1 MRLALAQFDALIG
14 DLEGNAARIL
24 QAALLAAEHGAELLL
39 TPELSLWGYPP
50 RDLLLRPALVERQA
64 AQLQAL
70 AAGLPPGMAALVGVA
85 DPVPGGGS
93 PGLWNAMALVRAGGR
108 PGTGGGAGGGSRE
121 GSGDRDKRASGDAE
135 AGWQV
140 VVRKRLLPSY
150 DVFDE
155 SRYFLPGQR
164 PALLEW
170 GERGDGRRMRL
181 GLSICEDLWVEQD
194 LQPLRVA
201 GVDPIAELVAQRVDL
216 LLNLSAS
223 PYGRGKLALR
233 RQLGQR
239 AAARAGCPLVYVN
252 QVGGN
257 DELVFDGAS
266 FVLAADGSLLG
277 QGPCCREALLL
288 WDSADPDSSWR
299 ALPLAA
305 GGGAELSAAAA
316 RAAQPQAEPAVSA
329 AAVPERLRQPV
340 DAIADSAFAVR
351 ANDGPPAGE
360 AGAGLAPAEMEQLL
374 RALVLG
380 VADYA
385 RKCGFQGAL
394 LGLSGGID
402 SALVAVIAAAALGA
416 DRVRALR
423 MPSPWSSAGSLDD
436 AQALAER
443 LGLELQTVPIA
454 PLMQGFDQAL
464 TPALGHQPSG
474 VTAENLQ
481 SRIRGTLLMAL
492 ANQQGRL
499 LLSTGNKS
507 ELAVGYCTLYG
518 DMNGG
523 LAVIG
528 DLYKT
533 TVFELCDWIDSPA
546 SSACRGELGLPAG
559 GELIGAAIRSKP
571 PSAEL
576 RPDQK
581 DSDSLPDY
589 AVLDPLLRRSI
600 EDMATPEQLIAE
612 GTDPALAQRVQGLLR
627 RAEFKRRQ
635 APPVLKIS
643 SRSFGGGW
651 RMPIAAAG

>member
-1 MRLALAQFDALIG
+1 MRLALAQLDFLIG
-14 DLEGNAARIL
+14 DLEGNARRIL
-24 QAALLAAEHGAELLL
+24 EAGRRAVDGGAELLL

-50 RDLLLRPALVERQA
+50 RDLLLRPALVQRQVEVLQQLA
-64 AQLQAL
+64 RALPVGLQAL
-70 AAGLPPGMAALVGVA
+70 VGMAE
-85 DPVPGGGS
+85 PVPGADT
-93 PGLWNAMALVRAGGR
+93 PRLWNAMALLR
-108 PGTGGGAGGGSRE
+108 GGG
-121 GSGDRDKRASGDAE
+121 
-135 AGWQV
+135 GWEV
-140 VVRKRLLPSY
+140 VARKRLLPSY

-155 SRYFLPGQR
+155 SRYFLAGQH
-164 PALLEW
+164 PAVLEIGAGGTDW
-170 GERGDGRRMRL
+170 RL

-194 LQPLRVA
+194 LQEQRLV
-201 GVDPIAELVAQRVDL
+201 GVDPIQDLAALEVDL

-223 PYGRGKLALR
+223 PYGRGKLNLR

-239 AAARAGCPLVYVN
+239 AASRAGCPLVYVN

-266 FVLAADGSLLG
+266 FVIDAAGDVIG

-288 WDSADPDSSWR
+288 WDGADPRGSWR
-299 ALPLAA
+299 ELPLEDSIGAA
-305 GGGAELSAAAA
+305 GACPPPGIGPSGA
-316 RAAQPQAEPAVSA
+316 
-329 AAVPERLRQPV
+329 
-340 DAIADSAFAVR
+340 
-351 ANDGPPAGE
+351 PPSRTP
-360 AGAGLAPAEMEQLL
+360 PAEMEQLL
-374 RALVLG
+374 RALVMG
-380 VADYA
+380 VGDYA
-385 RKCGFQGAL
+385 RKCGFRGAL

-416 DRVRALR
+416 DRVKALR
-423 MPSPWSSAGSLDD
+423 LPSPWSSAGSLDD
-436 AQALAER
+436 AQGLAER
-443 LGLELQTVPIA
+443 LALELETVPIA

-464 TPALGHQPSG
+464 TPVLGHQPDG

-533 TVFELCDWIDSPA
+533 TVFDLCEWIDSPA
-546 SSACRGELGLPAG
+546 SRACRRDLGLPSS
-559 GELIGAAIRSKP
+559 GELIGTAIRSKP

-589 AVLDPLLRRSI
+589 AVLDPLLRRII
-600 EDMATPEQLIAE
+600 ESLATPEQLIAE
-612 GTDPALAQRVQGLLR
+612 GADPALAQRVQGLLR

-635 APPVLKIS
+635 APPVLKVS
-643 SRSFGGGW
+643 GRSFGGGW

>member
-1 MRLALAQFDALIG
+1 MRLALAQLDVLIG
-14 DLEGNAARIL
+14 DLEGNARRLLEAAR
-24 QAALLAAEHGAELLL
+24 QAAAHRARLLL

-50 RDLLLRPALVERQA
+50 RDLLLRPALLQRQRL
-64 AQLQAL
+64 QLQGL
-70 AAGLPPGMAALVGVA
+70 AEGLPAGLALLVGVA
-85 DPVPGGGS
+85 EPVPGAET
-93 PGLWNAMALVRAGGR
+93 PALWNALALVEAGGWR
-108 PGTGGGAGGGSRE
+108 
-121 GSGDRDKRASGDAE
+121 
-135 AGWQV
+135 V
-140 VVRKRLLPSY
+140 VARKRLLPSY

-155 SRYFLPGQR
+155 SRYFRPGSEPGVLELQETRRPAEAAGSGVEGPGQG
-164 PALLEW
+164 PSGTPEPG
-170 GERGDGRRMRL
+170 GEGARRWRL
-181 GLSICEDLWVEQD
+181 GLSICEDLWVEQE
-194 LQPLRVA
+194 LQQQRLT
-201 GVDPIAELVAQRVDL
+201 GVDPIGELAEQGLDL

-223 PYGRGKLALR
+223 PYGRGKLKLR
-233 RQLGQR
+233 RELGQR
-239 AAARAGCPLVYVN
+239 AARRAGCPLLYVN

-266 FVLAADGSLLG
+266 FVVDGDGQLLW
-277 QGPCCREALLL
+277 QGPSCREALAI
-288 WDSADPDSSWR
+288 WDAADPWR
-299 ALPLAA
+299 PCREVPLQGSGLPPAQPSQGAAVALPA
-305 GGGAELSAAAA
+305 
-316 RAAQPQAEPAVSA
+316 AEP
-329 AAVPERLRQPV
+329 PEP
-340 DAIADSAFAVR
+340 
-351 ANDGPPAGE
+351 
-360 AGAGLAPAEMEQLL
+360 EQLL

-380 VADYA
+380 VGDYA

-402 SALVAVIAAAALGA
+402 SALVAVIAAAALGGE
-416 DRVRALR
+416 RVTALR
-423 MPSPWSSAGSLDD
+423 LPSPWSSRGSLED
-436 AQALAER
+436 AEALALR
-443 LGLELQTVPIA
+443 LGLTLHTLPIE
-454 PLMQGFDQAL
+454 PLMRGFDQAL
-464 TPALGHQPSG
+464 TPVLGEPPGG

-492 ANQQGRL
+492 ANQRGQL

-528 DLYKT
+528 DLYKS

-546 SSACRGELGLPAG
+546 SATCRRELGLPAG
-559 GELIGAAIRSKP
+559 GELIGEAIRRKP

-589 AVLDPLLRRSI
+589 AVLDPLLRQSI
-600 EDMATPEQLIAE
+600 ETMATPEQLIAE
-612 GTDPALAQRVQGLLR
+612 GADPELAQRVHTLLR

-635 APPVLKIS
+635 APPVLKVS

>member
-1 MRLALAQFDALIG
+1 MRLALAQLDALIG

-24 QAALLAAEHGAELLL
+24 AAGLQAAGQGADLLL

-50 RDLLLRPALVERQA
+50 RDLLLRPALVERQGA
-64 AQLQAL
+64 LLQAL
-70 AAGLPPGMAALVGVA
+70 ADGLPAGMAALVGVA
-85 DPVPGGGS
+85 DPVPGGGT
-93 PGLWNAMALVRAGGR
+93 PGLWNAMALVR
-108 PGTGGGAGGGSRE
+108 GGGAQARGS
-121 GSGDRDKRASGDAE
+121 
-135 AGWQV
+135 WQV
-140 VVRKRLLPSY
+140 VGRKRLLPSY

-164 PALLEW
+164 PATLEL
-170 GERGDGRRMRL
+170 GRRPDGRPWRL

-194 LQPLRVA
+194 LQQLRVA
-201 GVDPIAELVAQRVDL
+201 GVDPIAELAELGVDL

-233 RQLGQR
+233 RQLGRR

-266 FVLAADGSLLG
+266 FVLDGAGSLLG
-277 QGPCCREALLL
+277 QGPGCREALLL
-288 WDSADPDSSWR
+288 WDAADPQGSWLE
-299 ALPLAA
+299 LPLPAAA
-305 GGGAELSAAAA
+305 GTLRSGGHQQPDSASPTPLAEAVAESAEADAGPSRHQATGLAAAA
-316 RAAQPQAEPAVSA
+316 DVAATSSDPAS
-329 AAVPERLRQPV
+329 
-340 DAIADSAFAVR
+340 
-351 ANDGPPAGE
+351 GT
-360 AGAGLAPAEMEQLL
+360 PAEMEQLL

-380 VADYA
+380 VGDYA

-402 SALVAVIAAAALGA
+402 SALVAVIAAAALGPA
-416 DRVRALR
+416 RVRALR
-423 MPSPWSSAGSLDD
+423 LPSPWSSAGSLDD
-436 AQALAER
+436 AQSLADR
-443 LGLELQTVPIA
+443 LGLELGTVPIA
-454 PLMQGFDQAL
+454 PLMQGFDAAL
-464 TPALGHQPSG
+464 TPALGEPPSG

-492 ANQQGRL
+492 ANQQGCL

-533 TVFELCDWIDSPA
+533 TVFELCDWIDSPDSA
-546 SSACRGELGLPAG
+546 ACRRELGLPAD
-559 GELIGAAIRSKP
+559 GELIGAAIRTKP

-589 AVLDPLLRRSI
+589 AVLDPLLRRII
-600 EDMATPEQLIAE
+600 ESMATPEQLIGE
-612 GTDPALAQRVQGLLR
+612 GVDAALAQRVQGLLR

-635 APPVLKIS
+635 APPVLKVS
-643 SRSFGGGW
+643 GRSFGGGW

>member
-1 MRLALAQFDALIG
+1 MRLALAQLDALIG

-24 QAALLAAEHGAELLL
+24 EAGRQAAAEGAELLL

-50 RDLLLRPALVERQA
+50 RDLLLRPALVGRQA

-70 AAGLPPGMAALVGVA
+70 AEGLPAGMAALVGVA

-93 PGLWNAMALVRAGGR
+93 PDLWNAVALVR
-108 PGTGGGAGGGSRE
+108 GGGA
-121 GSGDRDKRASGDAE
+121 
-135 AGWQV
+135 WQV
-140 VVRKRLLPSY
+140 VARKRLLPSY

-164 PALLEW
+164 PAVLEQGHRPGGGAW
-170 GERGDGRRMRL
+170 RL

-201 GVDPIAELVAQRVDL
+201 GADPVGELAQLGVDL

-239 AAARAGCPLVYVN
+239 AASRAGCPLVYVN

-266 FVLAADGSLLG
+266 FVLDAAGRVMG
-277 QGPCCREALLL
+277 QGPVCREALLL
-288 WDSADPDSSWR
+288 WDAADPERSWRELPLQDGHGSASTGSAQSVGRWDGSADIGSV
-299 ALPLAA
+299 AGGTGLAA
-305 GGGAELSAAAA
+305 APDE
-316 RAAQPQAEPAVSA
+316 
-329 AAVPERLRQPV
+329 
-340 DAIADSAFAVR
+340 
-351 ANDGPPAGE
+351 
-360 AGAGLAPAEMEQLL
+360 APAEMEQLL

-385 RKCGFQGAL
+385 RKCGFRGAL

-416 DRVRALR
+416 DQVSAVRL
-423 MPSPWSSAGSLDD
+423 PSPWSSAGSLED
-436 AQALAER
+436 ADALAGR
-443 LGLELQTVPIA
+443 LGLVLQTVPIA

-464 TPALGHQPSG
+464 APVLGHEPSG

-533 TVFELCDWIDSPA
+533 TVFALCDWIDSPA
-546 SSACRGELGLPAG
+546 SSDCRRELGLPAA
-559 GELIGAAIRSKP
+559 GELIGAAIRTKP

-589 AVLDPLLRRSI
+589 AVLDPLLRRII
-600 EDMATPEQLIAE
+600 ESMATPEQLIGE
-612 GTDPALAQRVQGLLR
+612 GVDAALAQRVQGLLR

-651 RMPIAAAG
+651 RMPIAAVG

>member
-1 MRLALAQFDALIG
+1 MRLALAQLDALIG
-14 DLEGNAARIL
+14 DLEGNAERILRAGL
-24 QAALLAAEHGAELLL
+24 QAAELGAELLL

-50 RDLLLRPALVERQA
+50 RDLLLRPGLVERQNDG
-64 AQLQAL
+64 LQAL
-70 AAGLPPGMAALVGVA
+70 ADGLPPGMVALVGVA
-85 DPVPGGGS
+85 APVPGGGS
-93 PGLWNAMALVRAGGR
+93 PGLWNAVALVR
-108 PGTGGGAGGGSRE
+108 GGG
-121 GSGDRDKRASGDAE
+121 
-135 AGWQV
+135 GWQV
-140 VVRKRLLPSY
+140 VARKRLLPSY

-164 PALLEW
+164 PALLELGQRSGSGPW
-170 GERGDGRRMRL
+170 RL

-194 LQPLRVA
+194 LQTLRVA
-201 GVDPIAELVAQRVDL
+201 GVDPIGELAELGVDL

-239 AAARAGCPLVYVN
+239 AASRAGCPLVYLN

-266 FVLAADGSLLG
+266 FVVDADGTLLG
-277 QGPCCREALLL
+277 QGPVCKEALLL
-288 WDSADPDSSWR
+288 WDAGDPRGSWR
-299 ALPLAA
+299 ELPLDRGSQDA
-305 GGGAELSAAAA
+305 GPLA
-316 RAAQPQAEPAVSA
+316 R
-329 AAVPERLRQPV
+329 
-340 DAIADSAFAVR
+340 
-351 ANDGPPAGE
+351 PAGRGPRQVQPE
-360 AGAGLAPAEMEQLL
+360 APSPLMAATRAQTAAPAEMEQLL

-380 VADYA
+380 VGDYA
-385 RKCGFQGAL
+385 RKCGFKGAL

-416 DRVRALR
+416 DRVKALR
-423 MPSPWSSAGSLDD
+423 LPSPWSSQGSLDD
-436 AQALAER
+436 AQALADR
-443 LGLELQTVPIA
+443 LGLDLQTLPIA
-454 PLMQGFDQAL
+454 SLMQGFDQAL
-464 TPALGHQPSG
+464 TPVLEHPPSG

-533 TVFELCDWIDSPA
+533 TVFDLCDWIDGPDASP
-546 SSACRGELGLPAG
+546 CRRDLGLPPE
-559 GELIGAAIRSKP
+559 GELIGRAIRTKP

-589 AVLDPLLRRSI
+589 AVLDPLLRRII
-600 EDMATPEQLIAE
+600 ESMATPEQLIAG
-612 GTDPALAQRVQGLLR
+612 GTDPVLAERVQGLLR

>member
-1 MRLALAQFDALIG
+1 MRLAFAQLDALIG
-14 DLEGNAARIL
+14 DLEGNAERIAR
-24 QAALLAAEHGAELLL
+24 AGVLAAAEGAELLL

-50 RDLLLRPALVERQA
+50 RDLLLCTALVERQQA
-64 AQLQAL
+64 VLRQLSQSL
-70 AAGLPPGMAALVGVA
+70 PAGLKALVGMA
-85 DPVPGGGS
+85 DPVPDGAI
-93 PGLWNAMALVRAGGR
+93 PRLWNALALVRGG
-108 PGTGGGAGGGSRE
+108 
-121 GSGDRDKRASGDAE
+121 DL
-135 AGWQV
+135 GWQV
-140 VVRKRLLPSY
+140 VAHKRLLPSY

-155 SRYFLPGQR
+155 SRYFIPGKH
-164 PALLEW
+164 PAVLELEA
-170 GERGDGRRMRL
+170 GGRSLRL

-194 LQPLRVA
+194 LQEQRLA
-201 GVDPIAELVAQRVDL
+201 GVDPIGELVDRGVDL

-239 AAARAGCPLVYVN
+239 AASRAGCPLVYVN

-266 FVLAADGSLLG
+266 FVVDADGSLLG
-277 QGPCCREALLL
+277 QGPVCQEALLL
-288 WDSADPDSSWR
+288 WDAADPRGSWR
-299 ALPLAA
+299 QLPLGRGSQEAGPSDRPAA
-305 GGGAELSAAAA
+305 GALRQTQPEASSTITAATSSVAATAVGGVQEG
-316 RAAQPQAEPAVSA
+316 QPGIAPTL
-329 AAVPERLRQPV
+329 AVPP
-340 DAIADSAFAVR
+340 
-351 ANDGPPAGE
+351 
-360 AGAGLAPAEMEQLL
+360 EMEQLL

-380 VADYA
+380 VGDYA

-402 SALVAVIAAAALGA
+402 SALVGVIAAAALGA
-416 DRVRALR
+416 DRVKALR
-423 MPSPWSSAGSLDD
+423 LPSPWSSQGSLDD

-443 LGLELQTVPIA
+443 LGLDLQTVPIA
-454 PLMQGFDQAL
+454 PLMQSFDQAL
-464 TPALGHQPSG
+464 TPVLAQEPSG

-523 LAVIG
+523 MAVIG

-533 TVFELCDWIDSPA
+533 TVFALCDWIDSPD
-546 SSACRGELGLPAG
+546 SSACRRDLGLPAE
-559 GELIGAAIRSKP
+559 GELIGRAIRSKP

-589 AVLDPLLRRSI
+589 AVLDPLLRRII
-600 EDMATPEQLIAE
+600 EAMHTPEQLIAE
-612 GTDPALAQRVQGLLR
+612 GADPALAERVQGLLR

-651 RMPIAAAG
+651 RMPIAGVG

>member
-1 MRLALAQFDALIG
+1 MRLALAQLDFLIG
-14 DLEGNAARIL
+14 DLEGNARRIL
-24 QAALLAAEHGAELLL
+24 QAGRRAAEHGAELLL

-50 RDLLLRPALVERQA
+50 RDLLLRQALLERQEL
-64 AQLQAL
+64 QLQAL
-70 AAGLPPGMAALVGVA
+70 VAGLPAGVSVLVGVA
-85 DPVPGGGS
+85 EPRPGLES
-93 PGLWNAMALVRAGGR
+93 PRLWNALALVRGGR
-108 PGTGGGAGGGSRE
+108 DWR
-121 GSGDRDKRASGDAE
+121 
-135 AGWQV
+135 V
-140 VVRKRLLPSY
+140 VARKRLLPSY

-155 SRYFLPGQR
+155 SRYFLPGDV
-164 PALLEW
+164 PAVLEL
-170 GERGDGRRMRL
+170 GASGRTWRL
-181 GLSICEDLWVEQD
+181 GLSICEDLWVEQE
-194 LQPLRVA
+194 LQGQRLA
-201 GVDPIAELVAQRVDL
+201 GVDPIGELAERRINL

-233 RQLGQR
+233 RQLAQR
-239 AAARAGCPLVYVN
+239 AAQRAGCPLLYVN

-266 FVLAADGSLLG
+266 FVVDAAGVPLW
-277 QGPCCREALLL
+277 QGPSCRQALAIWESSRPGDPCLELSLDPPVEAI
-288 WDSADPDSSWR
+288 
-299 ALPLAA
+299 LAA
-305 GGGAELSAAAA
+305 GMPGPEPES
-316 RAAQPQAEPAVSA
+316 AEPAT
-329 AAVPERLRQPV
+329 
-340 DAIADSAFAVR
+340 
-351 ANDGPPAGE
+351 ANLTTLVPAGE
-360 AGAGLAPAEMEQLL
+360 PPEMEQLL

-385 RKCGFQGAL
+385 RKCGFRGAL

-402 SALVAVIAAAALGA
+402 SALVAVIAAAALGGE
-416 DRVRALR
+416 RVTALR
-423 MPSPWSSAGSLDD
+423 LPSPWSSRGSLDD
-436 AQALAER
+436 ALELAER
-443 LGLELQTVPIA
+443 LGLDLRTLPIE
-454 PLMQGFDQAL
+454 PLMEGFAQAL
-464 TPALGHQPSG
+464 TPALGQAPDG

-533 TVFELCDWIDSPA
+533 TVFALCDWI
-546 SSACRGELGLPAG
+546 ACPEARGCRRDLGLPASG
-559 GELIGAAIRSKP
+559 PLIGEAIRRKP

-576 RPDQK
+576 CPDQK

-589 AVLDPLLRRSI
+589 AVLDPLLRQSI
-600 EDMATPEQLIAE
+600 EAMATPEQLIAA
-612 GTDPALAQRVQGLLR
+612 GADPVLAQRVHSLLR

-635 APPVLKIS
+635 APPVLKVS

>member
-1 MRLALAQFDALIG
+1 MRLALAQLNPLIG
-14 DLEGNAARIL
+14 DLEGNAQRMAR
-24 QAALLAAEHGAELLL
+24 AGRRAAAEGVDLLL

-50 RDLLLRPALVERQA
+50 RDLLLRTALVERQPRVLRRLS
-64 AQLQAL
+64 QELPRGLQAL
-70 AAGLPPGMAALVGVA
+70 VGMA
-85 DPVPGGGS
+85 DPVPDS
-93 PGLWNAMALVRAGGR
+93 AIPRLWNAVALVRGG
-108 PGTGGGAGGGSRE
+108 
-121 GSGDRDKRASGDAE
+121 DL
-135 AGWQV
+135 GWQV
-140 VVRKRLLPSY
+140 VAHKRLLPSY

-155 SRYFLPGQR
+155 SRYFLHGKH
-164 PALLEW
+164 PARLEMAA
-170 GERGDGRRMRL
+170 DGRAWQL
-181 GLSICEDLWVEQD
+181 GLSICEDLWVEQG
-194 LQPLRVA
+194 LQEQRLA
-201 GVDPIAELVAQRVDL
+201 GVDPIGELVDLGVDL

-233 RQLGQR
+233 RTLGQR
-239 AAARAGCPLVYVN
+239 AATRAGCPLVYVN

-257 DELVFDGAS
+257 DELVFDGGS
-266 FVLAADGSLLG
+266 FVVDADGTVLG
-277 QGPCCREALLL
+277 QGPVCREALLL
-288 WDSADPDSSWR
+288 WDGADPRGSWR
-299 ALPLAA
+299 ELPLDGGSLEAGPSARAA
-305 GGGAELSAAAA
+305 GGALRQAQPEASSRITAATSSAASIGFGGV
-316 RAAQPQAEPAVSA
+316 EDG
-329 AAVPERLRQPV
+329 ERGIDPPL
-340 DAIADSAFAVR
+340 DA
-351 ANDGPPAGE
+351 PP
-360 AGAGLAPAEMEQLL
+360 EMEQLL

-380 VADYA
+380 VGDYA
-385 RKCGFQGAL
+385 RKCGFSGAL

-416 DRVRALR
+416 DRVQALR
-423 MPSPWSSAGSLDD
+423 LPSPWSSKGSLDD

-443 LGLELQTVPIA
+443 LGLDLQTVPIA
-454 PLMQGFDQAL
+454 ALMQGFDQAL
-464 TPALGHQPSG
+464 TPVLEQEPSG

-533 TVFELCDWIDSPA
+533 TVFDLCDWIDNPDA
-546 SSACRGELGLPAG
+546 SACRQDLGLPAA
-559 GELIGAAIRSKP
+559 GELIGREIRSKP

-589 AVLDPLLRRSI
+589 NVLDPLLRRI
-600 EDMATPEQLIAE
+600 VEDMQTPEQLIAE
-612 GTDPALAQRVQGLLR
+612 GIDPALADRVQGLLR

-651 RMPIAAAG
+651 RMPIAGV